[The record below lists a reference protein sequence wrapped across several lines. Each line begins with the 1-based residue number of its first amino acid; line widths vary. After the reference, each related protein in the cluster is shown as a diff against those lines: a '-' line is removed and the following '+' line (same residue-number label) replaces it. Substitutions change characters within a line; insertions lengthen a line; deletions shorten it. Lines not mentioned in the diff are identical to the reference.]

1 MKKRFI
7 AMILSFILVVG
18 ISPVESFAAE
28 TSDNGENQGAIVG
41 VSLGNAHSGIIKDD
55 GNLWMCG
62 YNHYGQVG
70 NKTTEDCLNSTK
82 VMSNVKN
89 VSLGYVNSAAIK
101 EDGSLWMWGQNF
113 YGQLGNGKTEDQTEP
128 IYIMGNVK
136 NVSLGFVH
144 SGAIKED
151 GSLWMWGTNQYG
163 QLGDETTENHFK
175 PIQIMSNVKSLA
187 LGLYNSAAI
196 KEDGSLWVW
205 GSNEYGQLGDGT
217 TEDCSKPKKI
227 MEKVRSVSLGEYHGA
242 VIKEDGSL
250 WMWGQNE
257 NGQLGNGTQKASFK
271 PIKIMEKVRSV
282 SLGGYH
288 SAVIKE
294 DGSLWIWGWNDGG
307 QLGNGTRESSSKPI
321 NIMEN
326 VKNVE
331 LGGCHSA
338 AIKEDGSLWMWG
350 YNGDGELGTGA
361 AYYDKHKLTPLH
373 KIIDEHLDIQWGKD
387 VFAFVNC
394 ASDFGVKDQN
404 GRYDYQMNFSKEL
417 YGNQWALTDL
427 AAMRKNIENWN
438 GSCFGM
444 TTYAIQNYYKN
455 INLGDA
461 KNLYQ
466 LKKPAQNT
474 DLKNMLGFYQSTTS
488 TSKRKSAVNN
498 FLKLDEKKRIKEL
511 YDKVKNIKEKDKPV
525 LVDFAWVKNP
535 EELEDEEGSTK
546 GWAAHSVLVYGI
558 ETEGA
563 PYNFNGREYAYRI
576 RTIDPNEK
584 YSADLDIDQS
594 NQQCIYLT
602 KELDDFF
609 VPSMGSLTKEN
620 GDTEEF
626 PVYSTEGNKDEQ
638 GMGYIQF
645 VTDDEE
651 LLPPKSSNEK
661 GFSDTITAWN
671 SIKFENENFINKTVK
686 KSIYPGDLTES
697 NTPLAF
703 DLYVDPGDYTIQLTE
718 KKNDLAYCSQGLYRS
733 ISSEGTGTVTF
744 YKGNK
749 IDFQNN
755 SGDYDVSYTSDN
767 KISKL
772 GTNDFEIHGSGK
784 NSLKISLENEGVK
797 ITGDQLKDLK
807 ITSNIVSDGEEKKL
821 DISTSSDTV
830 LIQEKD
836 NGNLEASVDKD
847 GDGKFETPVES
858 GNSKPTV
865 VQKKITYVSN
875 PSNAVYTGKS
885 ITKSVTVK
893 SGNTKLKAGQDYSIS
908 YSANKN
914 CGKAKMVIKGKNNYT
929 GTYTKYFYIYPKK
942 VSLKKVTAGKKKAT
956 VTYKKAS
963 GNVSGYQIRY
973 SRYKSFKKSKYK
985 YTKKTKYSVQKL
997 SRKKYYYIKVRA
1009 YKTVNGKKYY
1019 GAWSN
1024 YKKVKI
1030 K

>member
-18 ISPVESFAAE
+18 ICPVESFAAE
-28 TSDNGENQGAIVG
+28 TSDNGKNQGAIIG
-41 VSLGNAHSGIIKDD
+41 VSLGQSHSGAIKDD
-55 GNLWMCG
+55 GSLWMWG
-62 YNHYGQVG
+62 GNSYGQVG
-70 NKTTEDCLNSTK
+70 DGTDENCLQPVQIMKDVKT
-82 VMSNVKN
+82 
-89 VSLGYVNSAAIK
+89 VSLGLDHSGAIK
-101 EDGSLWMWGQNF
+101 DDGSLWMWGQNY
-113 YGQLGNGKTEDQTEP
+113 YGQFGNGTTKDSSTP
-128 IYIMGNVK
+128 IKIMENVAA
-136 NVSLGFVH
+136 VSLGHVH
-144 SGAIKED
+144 SAAIKTD

-163 QLGDETTENHFK
+163 QVGNETTEDCLK
-175 PIQIMSNVKSLA
+175 PVQIMSNVKSIA
-187 LGLYNSAAI
+187 LGNNHSGAI

-217 TEDCSKPKKI
+217 TEDCSKPKRI
-227 MEKVRSVSLGEYHGA
+227 MENVKSVSLGATHSA
-242 VIKEDGSL
+242 AIKEDGSL
-250 WMWGQNE
+250 WMWGDNYY
-257 NGQLGNGTQKASFK
+257 GQLGNGTEHSFK
-271 PIKIMEKVRSV
+271 PIKMMENVKSV
-282 SLGGYH
+282 SLGGFH
-288 SAVIKE
+288 SAAIKE
-294 DGSLWIWGWNDGG
+294 DGSLWIWGCNDGG

-331 LGGCHSA
+331 LGSYHSA

-350 YNGDGELGTGA
+350 SNGDGELGTGA
-361 AYYDKHKLTPLH
+361 AYYDKYKLTPLH

-387 VFAFVNC
+387 VFAFVNDKL
-394 ASDFGVKDQN
+394 DFGVKDKN
-404 GRYDYQMNFSKEL
+404 GSYDYQMKLPEEI
-417 YGNQWALTDL
+417 YGKQWAPTDRT
-427 AAMRKNIENWN
+427 AMKNNIENWN

-444 TTYAIQNYYKN
+444 TTYAIQNYYKK
-455 INLGDA
+455 IDLGKA
-461 KNLYQ
+461 ENLYD
-466 LKKPAQNT
+466 LKKPAQNA
-474 DLKNMLGFYQSTTS
+474 DLKKMLGYYQATVV
-488 TSKRKSAVNN
+488 TSKHQNACNS
-498 FLKLDEKKRIKEL
+498 FLKLDPKARIKKL
-511 YDKVKNIKEKDKPV
+511 YDSVKNIKEKDKPIA
-525 LVDFAWVKNP
+525 VDFVWVKNP

-546 GWAAHSVLVYGI
+546 GWTAHTVLVYGI

-563 PYNFNGREYAYRI
+563 PYSFNGKEYAYRI

-594 NQQCIYLT
+594 NQKCIYLT
-602 KELDDFF
+602 KELDNFF
-609 VPSMGSLTKEN
+609 VPSMGSLKKEN
-620 GDTEEF
+620 ENAQEF
-626 PVYSTEGNKDEQ
+626 PVYSAEGKEDKQ
-638 GMGYIQF
+638 GMGHIQL

-651 LLPPKSSNEK
+651 LIPPKSSDEK
-661 GFSDTITAWN
+661 LLADIISARN
-671 SIKFENENFINKTVK
+671 SLKIKTDQFFNNTLK
-686 KSIYPGDLTES
+686 KAVRPGDLTES
-697 NTPLAF
+697 NVSPAF

-718 KKNDLAYCSQGLYRS
+718 KKNDLAYRSDGLYRS

-744 YKGNK
+744 YKGKK

-755 SGDYDVSYTSDN
+755 SGDYDISYTSDN

-772 GTNDFEIHGSGK
+772 GTNDFNIHGSGK
-784 NSLKISLENEGVK
+784 NSLKISIENEGVK
-797 ITGDQLKDLK
+797 IAGDQLKDLK
-807 ITSNIVSDGEEKKL
+807 ITSNIVSDGEEKETK
-821 DISTSSDTV
+821 ISTSSDTV
-830 LIQEKD
+830 LVQEKD
-836 NGNLEASVDKD
+836 NGNLEVLEDKD
-847 GDGKFETPVES
+847 GDGKFETPADS
-858 GNSKPTV
+858 GTSTPV
-865 VQKKITYVSN
+865 VTKKKITYVSN

-893 SGNTKLKAGQDYSIS
+893 AGNTKLKAGQDYSIS